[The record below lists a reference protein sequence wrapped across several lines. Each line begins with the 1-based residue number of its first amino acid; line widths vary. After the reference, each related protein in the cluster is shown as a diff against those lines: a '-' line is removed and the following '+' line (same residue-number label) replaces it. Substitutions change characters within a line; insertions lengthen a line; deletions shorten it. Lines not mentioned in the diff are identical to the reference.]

1 MPPPFPPPPARRT
14 IRQSNLLLMI
24 LIVVGTLAASGAGA
38 AFLLYDRATKIDRST
53 PAVAVD
59 QFVHA
64 TFVDK
69 DDDRVELF
77 TCPQWTRA
85 RTAEVQEQ
93 FDSEVKVTLAS
104 VAVES
109 QQEQQAVVMA
119 RMRLV
124 FRDFVDFQ
132 DWRFEVVEDNGWR
145 VCGAGPA

>member
-14 IRQSNLLLMI
+14 IRQSKLLLII